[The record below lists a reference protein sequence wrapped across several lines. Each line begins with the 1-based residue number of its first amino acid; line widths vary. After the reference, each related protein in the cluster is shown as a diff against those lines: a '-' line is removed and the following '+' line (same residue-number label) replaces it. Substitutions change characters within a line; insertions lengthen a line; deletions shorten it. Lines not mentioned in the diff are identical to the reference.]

1 MKGINMN
8 KEQFENMLKQPHAWL
23 VKSEIRS
30 RVFHDE
36 EEFKKEV
43 ARLTLLKV
51 KFEAYQ
57 VW

>member
-1 MKGINMN
+1 MN
-8 KEQFENMLKQPHAWL
+8 KEEFQALLEQKHVWL

-30 RVFHDE
+30 RVFYDE
-36 EEFKKEV
+36 AEFKKEV

-51 KFEAYQ
+51 RFEAYQ

>member
-1 MKGINMN
+1 MN
-8 KEQFENMLKQPHAWL
+8 KEQFEKMLKQPHAWL
-23 VKSEIRS
+23 IKSEIRS